1 MAQGQIQS
9 QTQQQTQK
17 QTATQMQILQ
27 ARLAELSVAQLAEC
41 IRAEI
46 DDNPALEPVQPD
58 DRFDNDYD
66 EPHDDS
72 SDDDF

>member
-1 MAQGQIQS
+1 
-9 QTQQQTQK
+9 
-17 QTATQMQILQ
+17 MQILQ

-72 SDDDF
+72 SDDDFDTQREQIGRASCRERV